1 MINEIIL
8 SEINSFLNENS
19 ITLYHGSGHLFNTFD
34 ITKINTGQ
42 RSQDF
47 GYGLYFTTNKETA
60 TFYANELSNTIT
72 PIEKY
77 NKYII
82 NNEKDIILYG
92 YLVDN
97 RIISAKRI
105 LTRLIETK
113 VGDVTEWQ
121 NLLNSLNTVE
131 RYGYVYTTTVMNP
144 NFISKD
150 DYVVEKHRLNI
161 SDKEMSKYLL
171 SKGYDG
177 IKYKINSFGLNKT
190 SDLSK
195 EYNVVMFDDKK
206 IRITNRERV
215 DFTGT
220 LKLDYIK

>member
-8 SEINSFLNENS
+8 SEIENFLNENT
-19 ITLYHGSGHLFNTFD
+19 ITLYHGSGHLFDRFD
-34 ITKINTGQ
+34 ITRINTGQ

-77 NKYII
+77 EKHII

-92 YLVDN
+92 YLAEN

-105 LTRLIETK
+105 LNRLIETK
-113 VGDVTEWQ
+113 VGNVIEWQ
-121 NLLNSLNTVE
+121 NLLKSLDVVE
-131 RYGYVYTTTVMNP
+131 RYGYVYTVTISNP
-144 NFISKD
+144 NFITKD
-150 DYVVEKHRLNI
+150 DYVVEKHRFNI
-161 SDKEMSKYLL
+161 SDKEMSKYL
-171 SKGYDG
+171 SGKGYDG

-215 DFTGT
+215 DFIGI